1 VAYLKDNTV
10 ALVVL
15 DMIMDPGIDGLETY
29 RRILRIHPGQR
40 ALITSG
46 YSESDRVQ
54 EARRIGAGA
63 YVKKPYRIETLARAV
78 RTVLKE

>member
-1 VAYLKDNTV
+1 
-10 ALVVL
+10 
-15 DMIMDPGIDGLETY
+15 MDPGIDGLETY

-46 YSESDRVQ
+46 FSESDRVQ

-63 YVKKPYRIETLARAV
+63 YVKKPYRIETLAGAV
-78 RTVLKE
+78 RDGCLKDRLLPIGILPLFLRH